1 MSTAA
6 AVEDDK
12 AEKEGTQLLGS
23 PTFTELQNGRFKCV
37 ETGHEMLAKDMGNYS
52 RSKRCRVGLID
63 FALARNKAPLNMFK
77 QDPLCR
83 SKLVCKLTGDTVNK
97 SEEHIWKHVNGKR
110 FLNKLEQK
118 EMEKLMENNSME
130 EVDEKPKKTSKQ
142 KKDDVNKKQRKEK
155 QKSAA
160 EIVSEVRDSAENH
173 SDVGDADFWI
183 PPIGDRWD
191 FDDGGERW
199 GSDVESG
206 QDSDEEADKT
216 DGLNEVDENDSEEI
230 SMRTKR
236 MSIEIGPSSFASR
249 KKKSRKNPTG

>member
-1 MSTAA
+1 
-6 AVEDDK
+6 
-12 AEKEGTQLLGS
+12 
-23 PTFTELQNGRFKCV
+23 
-37 ETGHEMLAKDMGNYS
+37 
-52 RSKRCRVGLID
+52 
-63 FALARNKAPLNMFK
+63 
-77 QDPLCR
+77 
-83 SKLVCKLTGDTVNK
+83 
-97 SEEHIWKHVNGKR
+97 
-110 FLNKLEQK
+110 
-118 EMEKLMENNSME
+118 MENNSME

-160 EIVSEVRDSAENH
+160 EIVSEVRDSAEND

-216 DGLNEVDENDSEEI
+216 G
-230 SMRTKR
+230 M
-236 MSIEIGPSSFASR
+236 F
-249 KKKSRKNPTG
+249 